1 MYSRL
6 VIRKRHACI
15 AVSFVVGALATACGG
30 ASTAKPHEQ
39 PGDFVK
45 RVLREEVN
53 GQWGRQWTELHPAHQ
68 LLISRAQYVECS
80 RQMGTNIAQGKEIF
94 RVIDVRDEPIH
105 VQDVPEQSSKVV
117 TITLRVSG
125 KAPQTYRV
133 HAVEDAGRWAW
144 ILGNRFLTQL
154 NRDRCL
160 DGSPLPGRT

>member
-1 MYSRL
+1 MTRT
-6 VIRKRHACI
+6 RHAC
-15 AVSFVVGALATACGG
+15 FVVSLVSALATGCG
-30 ASTAKPHEQ
+30 AATTATPHEQ
-39 PGDFVK
+39 PGVFVK
-45 RVLREEVN
+45 RVLREEIN
-53 GQWGRQWTELHPAHQ
+53 GQWGRQWDELHPAHQ

-80 RQMGTNIAQGKEIF
+80 RQMGTNVAKGTETL
-94 RVIDVRDEPIH
+94 RVIDVRDEAIQ
-105 VQDVPEQSSKVV
+105 VQDVPERSSKVV

-133 HAVEDAGRWAW
+133 HAVDNHGRWAW